1 MLLPDKNKLSTLL
14 HNAPCSAEVLDFYKR
29 NSRWFNERRL
39 RRLIFH
45 TSAEND
51 HLVLPAD
58 EVRLYAAR
66 LLSMEEAFLAWFDAL
81 PGSHRKLVLLL
92 VENPVLSADYAY
104 KASGVLDGKL
114 GDSGYKSAS
123 KTEILCDI
131 ARKQKYIL
139 ENITIHKNGFV
150 YCPALFRRYI
160 ASHLSA
166 RAEYRNL
173 ISARNC
179 IEEKDFSPVPA
190 GKVLVSS
197 ELDNIIEEKFSS
209 VRSLAE
215 AVEIIASSQCSFDA
229 LFLVPH
235 LHLNARFWNS
245 PETTRQKIIQAESV
259 VKFLESP
266 FFSRPADFCE
276 IENSF
281 QENVLA
287 SVPQYYLPAGGNGY
301 FVSLKTEKSAGL
313 RLNSSCFG
321 KRLELTGGDF
331 LHSFVS
337 VPAFNNLLLLLCR
350 LGFFECALNENPG
363 SSVHNALLYPL
374 GKIAAVRRA
383 QEHFK
388 QPD

>member
-1 MLLPDKNKLSTLL
+1 MLLSGKNRLSTLL

-39 RRLIFH
+39 RRLVFH

-51 HLVLPAD
+51 HLVLPTD
-58 EVRLYAAR
+58 EVLRYAAR

-104 KASGVLDGKL
+104 KASGILEGNLSDA
-114 GDSGYKSAS
+114 GYKSFS
-123 KTEILCDI
+123 KTEIFADI
-131 ARKQKYIL
+131 SQKQKYIL
-139 ENITIHKNGFV
+139 ENIAIHKNGFV
-150 YCPALFRRYI
+150 YCLALFRRYI

-179 IEEKDFSPVPA
+179 IDEKDFSPVPA
-190 GKVLVSS
+190 GKILPSS

-209 VRSLAE
+209 VRSLAD
-215 AVEIIASSQCSFDA
+215 AVEIIAASPCSFDA

-245 PETTRQKIIQAESV
+245 PETARQKIIQADSV
-259 VKFLESP
+259 INFLESP
-266 FFSRPADFCE
+266 LFSRPADFCE

-281 QENVLA
+281 QENVLS
-287 SVPQYYLPAGGNGY
+287 SVPQYYLPDCGNGY
-301 FVSLKTEKSAGL
+301 FVSLKTEKSAGP

-331 LHSFVS
+331 LRSFVS

-350 LGFFECALNENPG
+350 LGFFECALKENPE
-363 SSVHNALLYPL
+363 SPVHNALLYPL
-374 GKIAAVRRA
+374 GKIAAVRRV

-388 QPD
+388 QSD

>member
-1 MLLPDKNKLSTLL
+1 MLLTGKNRLSTLL

-39 RRLIFH
+39 RRLVFH

-58 EVRLYAAR
+58 DVRRYAAR

-92 VENPVLSADYAY
+92 VRHPVLSADYAY
-104 KASGVLDGKL
+104 KASGILEGNLSDA
-114 GDSGYKSAS
+114 GYKSFS
-123 KTEILCDI
+123 KTEIFADI
-131 ARKQKYIL
+131 SQKQKYIL
-139 ENITIHKNGFV
+139 ENIAVYNGGFV
-150 YCPALFRRYI
+150 YCPVLFRRYI
-160 ASHLSA
+160 ANHLSA

-179 IEEKDFSPVPA
+179 IEEKDFVPVPA
-190 GKVLVSS
+190 GKILVSS

-215 AVEIIASSQCSFDA
+215 AVEIIAAFPCSFDV

-301 FVSLKTEKSAGL
+301 FVSLKTVKSAGS

-350 LGFFECALNENPG
+350 LGFFECTLKENPE
-363 SSVHNALLYPL
+363 SSVNNALLYPL
-374 GKIAAVRRA
+374 GKIAAVRRV

-388 QPD
+388 RAD